1 MLVGQTLP
9 GAVLLVGKIKE
20 GTMDRIKIKLIF
32 IIPIVI
38 VVAMF
43 SGVIGAQM
51 TSQELE
57 ETMNGSQEVLPLGTI
72 PEAGLEGVRI
82 ISIDEQPIPQDA
94 KDLVKKMSHEMLTK
108 GYIDASE
115 EEVKHIENFKDPKH
129 KDEVEPMEKVVG
141 KINFK
146 PASLKSTPLKKAGF
160 EGAVSHGT
168 LNDEQWNMLTRI
180 FTMSDG
186 SIVELEEWDYVSSG
200 GGALVTKEMINQS
213 INGNPAVLIVK
224 KSPNG
229 KKLTELAWYTERKG
243 YVLRT
248 SLYVG
253 KKESL
258 EDFLDIAR
266 SISD

>member
-20 GTMDRIKIKLIF
+20 ESMNRIKTKLIF

-38 VVAMF
+38 VIAMF
-43 SGVIGAQM
+43 SGVTGAQM
-51 TSQELE
+51 TSQKLE
-57 ETMNGSQEVLPLGTI
+57 ETMNRSQEVLPIGTV
-72 PEAGLEGVRI
+72 PEEGLEGVRI

-94 KDLVKKMSHEMLTK
+94 KDLAKKMNYEMLTK
-108 GYIDASE
+108 GYVDASE
-115 EEVKHIENFKDPKH
+115 EEVKHIENFKNPKH

-146 PASLKSTPLKKAGF
+146 PASLKSTHLKKARF

-168 LNDEQWNMLTRI
+168 LDDGQWNMLTRI
-180 FTMSDG
+180 FTISDG
-186 SIVELEEWDYVSSG
+186 SIVELEEWDYASSG
-200 GGALVTKEMINQS
+200 GGSLVTKEMINQS
-213 INGNPAVLIVK
+213 INGNPAVLIVR
-224 KSPNG
+224 KSPGG

-248 SLYVG
+248 SVNIG

>member
-1 MLVGQTLP
+1 M
-9 GAVLLVGKIKE
+9 K
-20 GTMDRIKIKLIF
+20 RIKIKLIF
-32 IIPIVI
+32 IIPMLLI

-51 TSQELE
+51 TAQYPE
-57 ETMNGSQEVLPLGTI
+57 ERMNGSQEVLPVGTI
-72 PEAGLEGVRI
+72 PEVGLKGVRI

-94 KDLVKKMSHEMLTK
+94 KDLVKKMNHEMLTK
-108 GYIDASE
+108 GYVDASD
-115 EEVKHIENFKDPKH
+115 EEVKHIENFKKPKH
-129 KDEVEPMEKVVG
+129 KDEVEPMEKVAG

-146 PASLKSTPLKKAGF
+146 PASLKSTHLKNARF

-168 LNDEQWNMLTRI
+168 SVDEQWNMLTRI

-186 SIVELEEWDYVSSG
+186 SILELEEWDYVSSG

-213 INGNPAVLIVK
+213 INGNPAVLIVR
-224 KSPNG
+224 KSQGG
-229 KKLTELAWYTERKG
+229 KKLTELAWYTDRKG

-248 SLYVG
+248 SVDVG
-253 KKESL
+253 KKKSL